1 MPPADSFKTWFLKH
15 GGGSCLTY
23 VRFDNLITPQDTK
36 GRSIIAIKDLQP
48 DTTIVSCPFSLVITK
63 TLAQTALSKILDV
76 ETIIVKGS
84 WSERQWISLYICFHW
99 IITRERND
107 NVHLSHYEYVE
118 MLPPPETLRTPLQ
131 FTPSELEAFRG
142 TNLYG
147 ATLDRWREW
156 QAEYAECF
164 EAVSKTNADW
174 AELFTWERYL
184 TGATY
189 LSSRAFP
196 SSLLAPTPTLVADIS
211 TEPVLIPGLDSLNHA
226 RGAAVTW
233 AVTYPDSDS
242 VTNSQKE
249 SFISLVLHKPA
260 EPNQELF
267 NNYGPKPNSELIL
280 GYGFSLPNNPEDTI
294 LLKVAGLNGQRW
306 SVGREAQGVEG
317 LWDELL
323 QSFAPES
330 ETTPGYGAQLDAA
343 GALADMSSALLDRLP
358 KTNEQDDMRP
368 EVAAMLSDYV
378 EGQRDILGSLVR
390 FSREKEQEVILTAW
404 EEGVV
409 IEFGTVGPERK

>member
-15 GGGSCLTY
+15 GGGFHRHVTSGE
-23 VRFDNLITPQDTK
+23 NTK
-36 GRSIIAIKDLQP
+36 GISIIAIKDLQP

-63 TLAQTALSKILDV
+63 TLAQTVLSKILDV

-99 IITRERND
+99 IIRRERND

-118 MLPPPETLRTPLQ
+118 MLPLPETLRTPLQ

-147 ATLDRWREW
+147 ATIDRWRLGESGK
-156 QAEYAECF
+156 QNTRN
-164 EAVSKTNADW
+164 VSRR
-174 AELFTWERYL
+174 ERYL

-330 ETTPGYGAQLDAA
+330 ETTPGYEAQLDAA

-358 KTNEQDDMRP
+358 ETNEQDDMRP

-378 EGQRDILGSLVR
+378 EGQRDILESLVR
-390 FSREKEQEVILTAW
+390 FSREKEQEAILTAR
-404 EEGVV
+404 EEGIV
-409 IEFGTVGPERK
+409 IELGTVGPERK